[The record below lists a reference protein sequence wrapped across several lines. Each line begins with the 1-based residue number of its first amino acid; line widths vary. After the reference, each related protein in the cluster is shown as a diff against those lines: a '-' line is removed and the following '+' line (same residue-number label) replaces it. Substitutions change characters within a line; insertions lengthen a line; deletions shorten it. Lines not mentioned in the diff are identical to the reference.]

1 MIDRAPLRWRLSPL
15 MKPRARWR
23 VLKSVADSGFSDLDQ
38 GGRSQR
44 NANIAAIC
52 MEKTMSDIST
62 FLKTDRIACDRLFQR
77 VEQAVKRRSWL
88 AAYGANARFEAALNQ
103 HLLMEEEVLFRA
115 LEQYTSDARQP
126 VAEMLAEHQQLRQVA
141 AGLRAAIRR
150 CNAQSCFGIAGV
162 LRLMMAEH
170 CMKEESILLLMADH
184 CLRPAARFLV
194 DSMRAVEARARSNQ
208 AQAQRAGLT

>member
-1 MIDRAPLRWRLSPL
+1 
-15 MKPRARWR
+15 
-23 VLKSVADSGFSDLDQ
+23 
-38 GGRSQR
+38 
-44 NANIAAIC
+44 
-52 MEKTMSDIST
+52 MSDITT
-62 FLKTDRIACDRLFQR
+62 FLKIDRIACDRLFRR
-77 VEQAVKRRSWL
+77 VEQAVKRRSWV
-88 AAYGANARFEAALNQ
+88 AAFGANARFEAALYQ

-115 LEQYTSDARQP
+115 LEQYTSDARRL

-150 CNAQSCFGIAGV
+150 CNAQSFCGIAGV

-194 DSMRAVEARARSNQ
+194 DSMRAVKARAGSKQ
-208 AQAQRAGLT
+208 AQAQRAGLA